1 MMIFRTSW
9 IAGSCLSMIWKILP
23 GNCAQKNEKSPR
35 ISPEALSYCP
45 VPVQALSLRLLS
57 VDLDGGRLLLR
68 HLLQRDIE
76 LAVRVGCIDV

>member
-1 MMIFRTSW
+1 MDCRFVFVHDLENPARQ
-9 IAGSCLSMIWKILP
+9 L
-23 GNCAQKNEKSPR
+23 CAEKRKKPR